1 MQRILITGGLVLP
14 VTQKESIYN
23 PGAVLVEGDRIAWV
37 GPADQA
43 PATDAN
49 TKVIDA
55 TGKLVMPGLVNTHC
69 HAAMTLLRGYA
80 DDMRLQQWLQ
90 EKIWPV
96 EDRMVAEDIYWGT
109 MLASWEMLSGGITT
123 FLNMYVFADDEA
135 RAIRDAGI
143 RGIIARGIIGLAGPE
158 AAKSRLDETRAA
170 FQKWNGHDGRISFM
184 VAPHAP
190 YTCPPDVLLQCLD
203 LADELD
209 VPIHTHLSETAFE
222 VEEAVKHWGRT
233 PIKHIHE
240 LGLTRRKVVAAHCVH
255 ITDEE
260 IEIAKATGIGV
271 AHNPVS
277 NLKLASGVAPVQKM
291 RRAGIA
297 VGVGTDG
304 PSSDNIIHLLGS
316 ELRIAAL
323 LAKNLEGDPAAFTA
337 WDGIQMATIEGARAL
352 GMEAEIGSLE
362 AGKRADLIL
371 IDLDKPHLTPNHDPY
386 ALVAYSALPGDVAL
400 TMVNGR
406 VVYEAGQIL
415 TMEPKEVLAK
425 NREAASRL
433 VNA

>member
-1 MQRILITGGLVLP
+1 MERTLITGGLVLP
-14 VTQKESIYN
+14 VTAQGQIYN

-37 GPADQA
+37 GPAAEA
-43 PATDAN
+43 PQVEA
-49 TKVIDA
+49 KVIDA
-55 TGKLVMPGLVNTHC
+55 SGKLVMPGLVNTHC

-80 DDMRLQQWLQ
+80 DDMRLMEWLQ
-90 EKIWPV
+90 QKIWPV
-96 EDRMVAEDIYWGT
+96 EDRMNGEDIYWGT

-123 FLNMYVFADDEA
+123 FLNMYFFADDEA
-135 RAIRDAGI
+135 RAISDSGI
-143 RGIIARGIIGLAGPE
+143 RGIIARGIIGVAGPE
-158 AAKSRLDETRAA
+158 AAQSRMSETREAY
-170 FQKWNGHDGRISFM
+170 QKWNGHEGRISFM
-184 VAPHAP
+184 VGPHAP
-190 YTCPPDVLLQCLD
+190 YTCPPDVLLQCLE

-209 VPIHTHLSETAFE
+209 VPIHTHLSETAYE
-222 VEEAVKHWGRT
+222 VEEAKKNWGRT
-233 PIKHIHE
+233 PIKHLHE

-260 IEIAKATGIGV
+260 IEIARATGMGV

-277 NLKLASGVAPVQKM
+277 NLKLASGIAPVQRM
-291 RRAGIA
+291 RRAGIP

-323 LAKNLEGDPAAFTA
+323 LAKNLEQDPSAFTA
-337 WDGIQMATIEGARAL
+337 WDAIQMATIEGARAL

-371 IDLDKPHLTPNHDPY
+371 IDLERPHLTPNHDPF

-406 VVYEAGQIL
+406 VLYESGKVL
-415 TMEPKEVLAK
+415 TMDAPEVLAK
-425 NREAASRL
+425 SRAAADRL
-433 VNA
+433 VSG